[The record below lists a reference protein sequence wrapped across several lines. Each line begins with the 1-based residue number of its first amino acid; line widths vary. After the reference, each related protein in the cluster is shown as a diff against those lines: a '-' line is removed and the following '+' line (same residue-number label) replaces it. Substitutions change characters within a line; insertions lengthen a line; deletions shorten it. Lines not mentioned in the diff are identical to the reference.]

1 MAPGRF
7 PTPLLFNDMKQ
18 HLIEPRTKWRK
29 QSYSLSLLSLLICA
43 GGFGCANL
51 PRDQHGATERIRQ
64 KRVLVVG
71 VSRGEEPSAL
81 QTQEKRLVEKI
92 AQRLGARVQWRP
104 GNAHQLLQDLEE
116 LKLPIVAA
124 EISSDSPFGEDVG
137 LSQPY
142 MKDGP
147 HHKDYCLAVAPGE
160 NHLLFLIDRI
170 ILEEQ
175 KESGS

>member
-1 MAPGRF
+1 
-7 PTPLLFNDMKQ
+7 MK
-18 HLIEPRTKWRK
+18 
-29 QSYSLSLLSLLICA
+29 LSLLGLLFCA
-43 GGFGCANL
+43 GGSSCADW

-81 QTQEKRLVEKI
+81 QAREKRLIEKI
-92 AQRLGARVQWRP
+92 ARRLGARVQWKP

-124 EISSDSPFGEDVG
+124 EIPSDSPFGEGVG

-147 HHKDYCLAVAPGE
+147 QHKDYCLAVAPGE
-160 NHLLFLIDRI
+160 NRLLFLIDQI
-170 ILEEQ
+170 IAEEQ
-175 KESGS
+175 RKESGI